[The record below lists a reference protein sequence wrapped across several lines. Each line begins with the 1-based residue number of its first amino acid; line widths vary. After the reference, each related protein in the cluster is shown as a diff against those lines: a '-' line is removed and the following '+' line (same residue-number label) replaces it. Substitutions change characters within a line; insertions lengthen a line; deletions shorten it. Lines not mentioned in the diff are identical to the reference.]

1 MKSIHNNKHAGLV
14 LFQQYAGAVSKN
26 HATNTFCVF
35 ALLFQICQ
43 YGSNSG
49 PCAFLINQHTTKLD
63 HSVLLGGLYFI
74 LQGTAGM
81 AFGGSRMTSMAIIGV
96 VGLVIIVLFAFLFL
110 PQLGEMLKN
119 FQPQPPF

>member
-1 MKSIHNNKHAGLV
+1 MFDPIMEQILAIARDAWAFMAGL
-14 LFQQYAGAVSKN
+14 
-26 HATNTFCVF
+26 
-35 ALLFQICQ
+35 
-43 YGSNSG
+43 
-49 PCAFLINQHTTKLD
+49 LI
-63 HSVLLGGLYFI
+63 VVALLGGLYFI

-81 AFGGSRMTSMAIIGV
+81 AFGGSHMTSMAIIGV